1 MNIRRVSGMAA
12 IVAAGALALA
22 APTVGAQTVT
32 YSAESDGQALNLQ
45 LAENGL
51 TVGSVHSEI
60 TDAPTGAANG
70 KGLASILADAG
81 VTSAEATADGQT
93 DGSPDE
99 TCDSDALPEIPG
111 IGIDLACS
119 ASLAAIGNGNPASG
133 ANARVGL
140 VTLDPVSGLLI
151 DPLGL
156 GDVIEQIQDGAGG
169 RLDALTPITGA
180 TPDPLDI
187 DTLLADVVNSLD
199 LAPLASIDIAPTE
212 VQTVRTADAVTATCA
227 ANGVTVDVL
236 DVPAIGEVDPPPV
249 ISVIVGEA
257 STSVAAA
264 LDGSAPEA
272 VASPALVRVI
282 VPTLDLDIPVEIGQT
297 IEIPL
302 PDPLGTSTISVADG
316 TTGTAED
323 GRTFATASAVSLDLL
338 PGLSGGV
345 QLDLADCTSVAGAA
359 VTPATTAPPE
369 TTTTQPTLP
378 RTGGSGTNAW
388 ALGGAAG
395 LALVGFSLLR
405 RTQTV

>member
-12 IVAAGALALA
+12 IVAAGALALV

-51 TVGSVHSEI
+51 TVGSVHSEV
-60 TDAPTGAANG
+60 TDAPSGAANG

-81 VTSAEATADGQT
+81 VTSAEVTTDGQT

-111 IGIDLACS
+111 VGIDLACS
-119 ASLAAIGNGNPASG
+119 ASLAAIGDGNPASG

-140 VTLDPVSGLLI
+140 VEVDPVSGLLI

-156 GDVIEQIQDGAGG
+156 GDVVEQIQEGAGSL
-169 RLDALTPITGA
+169 LDALTPITGA

-187 DTLLADVVNSLD
+187 DTLLEDVVNSLD

-212 VQTVRTADAVTATCA
+212 VQTIRTADAVTATCI
-227 ANGVTVDVL
+227 ANGATVDVL
-236 DVPAIGEVDPPPV
+236 DVPAVGEIDPPPV

-345 QLDLADCTSVAGAA
+345 QLDLADCTSVAGAS

-378 RTGGSGTNAW
+378 RTGGTGTNAW

-395 LALVGFSLLR
+395 LALLGFSLLR